1 MNLHLRL
8 HFERVEVLKTEANH
22 QKPVTMH
29 PTLQQ
34 MVQGPSSFS
43 LTLSYLFTV
52 IAEERKSQCH
62 RGYAI
67 ELYFDPALENQV
79 LKAWNVLARRQIST
93 QLIEIESRPH
103 ITLFSSPFIEPAKLE
118 NVIKAFASKQEPLAL
133 SFSSIGSLPHDNNV
147 LFLSPTPS
155 VSLLQFSVPIVRG
168 SEGEKALKFGE
179 EYRTDSWV
187 PCCAVAQEVP
197 KTRMA
202 EAFCVLR
209 DLKLPVAGY
218 ANGYW
223 VGGVFACSE
232 FEISLLQQSRQPCH
246 LCARGKAEG
255 FQKKASLLL
264 CRGNIMLLMVFILST
279 QLVLPIVSCIGCP
292 QPNLGDFTLS
302 DMILIV
308 LTMDNEALHGIVR
321 ISCSW

>member
-1 MNLHLRL
+1 
-8 HFERVEVLKTEANH
+8 
-22 QKPVTMH
+22 MH

-34 MVQGPSSFS
+34 M
-43 LTLSYLFTV
+43 
-52 IAEERKSQCH
+52 AMSQ
-62 RGYAI
+62 GYAI

-133 SFSSIGSLPHDNNV
+133 SFSSIGSFPHDNNV

-155 VSLLQFSVPIVRG
+155 VSLLQFQSQLCEAVKR
-168 SEGEKALKFGE
+168 EGVEIGE

-218 ANGYW
+218 AMDIGLVEFSPVRELFSAQGLIFTALIISVKPYAPKN
-223 VGGVFACSE
+223 
-232 FEISLLQQSRQPCH
+232 FEISLLQQSSFAYCELH
-246 LCARGKAEG
+246 W
-255 FQKKASLLL
+255 
-264 CRGNIMLLMVFILST
+264 
-279 QLVLPIVSCIGCP
+279 LPATHSWELHSV
-292 QPNLGDFTLS
+292 N
-302 DMILIV
+302 MILIV
-308 LTMDNEALHGIVR
+308 LTKPV
-321 ISCSW
+321 